1 MQQWRAVCVV
11 EPRRFRRASVAPVRL
26 DEEAVDAVGLAVRWT
41 TRRTCTW
48 CGPPPPCDPG
58 RTVVFRCSSLRAM
71 QHYVPP
77 GARQRAS
84 AETPKARPSSSSS
97 SRKKRPP
104 KAAAA
109 ARQRRC
115 LDCGQDRRAGR
126 ADGTSGDWYCDDCWA
141 AFDGESSAAATAL
154 PKAPQSKNRSAGD
167 GRSALVGEVS
177 RAREVEHPVGA
188 AAAGAVPLQG
198 RFQQWLRGSVL
209 VTAGVD
215 VSAIDTYV
223 TCVLALLEMAEPA
236 EVEAEPAV
244 RALNACCSSCALRNR
259 VPVRES
265 MRPLHAQARR

>member
-1 MQQWRAVCVV
+1 MGHL
-11 EPRRFRRASVAPVRL
+11 RRATRAARWYFAAPP
-26 DEEAVDAVGLAVRWT
+26 A
-41 TRRTCTW
+41 
-48 CGPPPPCDPG
+48 
-58 RTVVFRCSSLRAM
+58 RAM

-109 ARQRRC
+109 ARQWRC

>member
-1 MQQWRAVCVV
+1 MW
-11 EPRRFRRASVAPVRL
+11 L
-26 DEEAVDAVGLAVRWT
+26 DEAAVDAVGLAVRWT

-58 RTVVFRCSSLRAM
+58 RTVVFRCSSGARHAALC
-71 QHYVPP
+71 YVPP

-109 ARQRRC
+109 ARQWRC